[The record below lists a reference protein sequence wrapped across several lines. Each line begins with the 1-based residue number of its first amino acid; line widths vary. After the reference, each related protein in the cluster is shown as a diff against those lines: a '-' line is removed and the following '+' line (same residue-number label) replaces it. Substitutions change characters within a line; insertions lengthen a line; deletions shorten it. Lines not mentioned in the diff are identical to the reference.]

1 MDSNTK
7 LKIVLQTVFQT
18 DDVEKLL
25 ECDIERLK
33 DLIERVTIVDNRD
46 IYLQGDVLIRRRT

>member
-7 LKIVLQTVFQT
+7 LKIVLQTVFQI

-46 IYLQGDVLIRRRT
+46 IYLQGDVLIHRRT